1 MLKLLGT
8 LVKISLFAGAVLI
21 AGQLIHF
28 HGRSLS
34 EHVGLKISRIE
45 RSPQIKSLKNEAR
58 RLSQWPK
65 HRASGGE
72 AQEEFVDTIEG
83 IQAAGKRE
91 LQDLIDQED

>member
-1 MLKLLGT
+1 MLKFLGT
-8 LVKISLFAGAVLI
+8 LAKLSLFAGAVLI

-28 HGRSLS
+28 NGRTLS
-34 EHVGLKISRIE
+34 EHVGMKLSRIE
-45 RSPQIKSLKNEAR
+45 RSPQIKSLKSEAR

-72 AQEEFVDTIEG
+72 TQEEFVDTIEG

-91 LQDLIDQED
+91 LKDLIDQED

>member
-1 MLKLLGT
+1 MLKFLGT
-8 LVKISLFAGAVLI
+8 LVKLSLFAGVVLI

-28 HGRSLS
+28 NGRSLS
-34 EHVGLKISRIE
+34 EHVGLKLSRIE
-45 RSPQIKSLKNEAR
+45 RSPQVKSLKNEAR

-72 AQEEFVDTIEG
+72 TQEEFLDTIEG

>member
-8 LVKISLFAGAVLI
+8 LVKLSLFAGIVLI
-21 AGQLIHF
+21 AGQLIHIN
-28 HGRSLS
+28 GRSLS
-34 EHVGLKISRIE
+34 EQVGLKLSRIE

-72 AQEEFVDTIEG
+72 TQEEFVDTIEG

-91 LQDLIDQED
+91 LKNLIDQED